1 MYSLFC
7 ITMTKCK
14 LNTNCFLC
22 TKISPDELKTTILGE
37 LQNGFTTQ
45 NNLLDNVFCTL
56 SSKSPDFGCVFLEI
70 SFE

>member
-22 TKISPDELKTTILGE
+22 TKISPDELKTTMYWGE
-37 LQNGFTTQ
+37 LQNGFTQ

-70 SFE
+70 